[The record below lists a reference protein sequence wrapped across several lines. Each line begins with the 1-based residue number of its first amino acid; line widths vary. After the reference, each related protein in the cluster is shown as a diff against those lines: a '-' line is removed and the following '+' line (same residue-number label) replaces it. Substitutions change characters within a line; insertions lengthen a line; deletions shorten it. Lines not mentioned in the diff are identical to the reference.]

1 MVRKNVK
8 KFQSVD
14 FCVGVLSI
22 NLKATFLQKGMLLVL
37 NKLNKLKGC
46 CKTK

>member
-1 MVRKNVK
+1 MVHKNVK

-22 NLKATFLQKGMLLVL
+22 NLKATFLQKGKLV
-37 NKLNKLKGC
+37 LNKLKGC